1 MPCHVILYRACD
13 WLLYINKAS
22 CHCSVKAFKNV
33 FSIVHLKKLRQQII
47 EMENKTTNS
56 TSKQS
61 SKNGFGRRKHKRQT
75 MKQLAKQGAQKRRK
89 SKETIIETVT
99 ETERPVFELK
109 L

>member
-1 MPCHVILYRACD
+1 
-13 WLLYINKAS
+13 
-22 CHCSVKAFKNV
+22 
-33 FSIVHLKKLRQQII
+33 
-47 EMENKTTNS
+47 MESTATNS

-61 SKNGFGRRKHKRQT
+61 TNNGFGRRKRKRQT